1 MNLFPSRVSILFYCE
16 GDDGQLLQTFRQ
28 RLPDHVI
35 VDWSGERESTD
46 LNDVTAAIV
55 WKPPAEF
62 FDKSPRLRTVYAF
75 SAGVDSILRH
85 PGLPDDAMIVRLLDA
100 GMARQMAEYAL
111 YGVLHAQRQMGM
123 QRMAQDRRQWVQ
135 DDVKA
140 ISAEETRIGILGAGA
155 LGLQVAER
163 LALNDYTVCCWS
175 RSARKTDARVS
186 SVHGQEALGGFL
198 NACNVLVCLLPL
210 TDATAGILDASLFD
224 QLPQGAFLI
233 NPGRGAHLNEPDLL
247 DALTSGQVS
256 GALLDVFSTEPL
268 PENHPFWNHPAI
280 IITPHVAAQTLP
292 GESVNQIVDSIK
304 TVERGDVPDGVVDR
318 GRGY

>member
-1 MNLFPSRVSILFYCE
+1 MSILFYCE
-16 GDDGQLLQTFRQ
+16 GDDGRLLQTFRQ

-35 VDWSGERESTD
+35 VDWSSERTSID
-46 LNDVTAAIV
+46 LNDITSAIV

-62 FDKSPRLRTVYAF
+62 FDGSPRLSTVYAF
-75 SAGVDSILRH
+75 SAGVDSILKH
-85 PGLPDDAMIVRLLDA
+85 PSLPDNAMIVRLRDA
-100 GMARQMAEYAL
+100 GMAQQMAEYAL
-111 YGVLHAQRQMGM
+111 YGVLHYQRQMGI
-123 QRMAQDRRQWVQ
+123 QRLAQSRRQWVQ
-135 DDVKA
+135 DDIKA
-140 ISAEETRIGILGAGA
+140 ISAAETRVGILGAGA

-163 LALNDYTVCCWS
+163 LAINDYTVCCWS
-175 RSARKTDARVS
+175 RSARTVDDVRVS
-186 SVHGQEALGGFL
+186 CVHGQEALDGFL

-210 TDATAGILDASLFD
+210 TDATTGILDARLFD

-233 NPGRGAHLNEPDLL
+233 NPGRGAHLNESDLL
-247 DALTSGQVS
+247 NALDSGRIS

-280 IITPHVAAQTLP
+280 IITPHVAAQSLHD
-292 GESVNQIVDSIK
+292 ESVNQIVSSIQ